1 MASAAIQEFLGS
13 STIHGLVHISTAKSR
28 AARTLWVAIVVACFA
43 FAVHM
48 ITGSYRE
55 WQQSPVSTTI
65 STHPITELDFPAV
78 TVCPPRGSNTAPNH
92 LLEKVKDVN
101 FTVEE
106 RQELLDISKEVF
118 VRIPSRKNIED
129 VTELLSV
136 ENMRSI
142 INGEASLPELDE
154 ENMITMRT
162 SEPQGM
168 FRTPGFGDFL
178 YSGNFFDRPR
188 SLHYL
193 LNLPEN
199 LAELVGDDGALVIS
213 VHSEGDWSIR
223 LQEQKLQLYKQKL
236 NMSDAEEFC
245 VNLGG
250 HLPSVWTRDEQAE
263 ISKVSDSNYVW
274 LGGERESRNLE
285 VVG

>member
-1 MASAAIQEFLGS
+1 M
-13 STIHGLVHISTAKSR
+13 
-28 AARTLWVAIVVACFA
+28 
-43 FAVHM
+43 
-48 ITGSYRE
+48 
-55 WQQSPVSTTI
+55 
-65 STHPITELDFPAV
+65 
-78 TVCPPRGSNTAPNH
+78 
-92 LLEKVKDVN
+92 
-101 FTVEE
+101 EE

-168 FRTPGFGDFL
+168 FRTPGFDDFL

-188 SLHYL
+188 SLHYV

-213 VHSEGDWSIR
+213 VHSEGNWSIR

-274 LGGERESRNLE
+274 LGGEKESRNLE
-285 VVG
+285 VVGW